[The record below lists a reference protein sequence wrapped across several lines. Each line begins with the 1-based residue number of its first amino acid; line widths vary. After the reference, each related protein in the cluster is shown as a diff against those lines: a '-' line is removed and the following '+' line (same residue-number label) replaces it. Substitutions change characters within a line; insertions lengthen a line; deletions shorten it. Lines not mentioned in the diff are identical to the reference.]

1 MRLRHGNEPRAKAS
15 RHAAKNPLSV
25 FRTEMTVD
33 EVLGPQDF
41 GEVELHDCF
50 IAEGDNTHGGGIVRS
65 KVWGMRSSI
74 ISGWA
79 ARAW

>member
-33 EVLGPQDF
+33 KVLGPQDI
-41 GEVELHDCF
+41 GVVDLHDCF
-50 IAEGDNTHGGGIVRS
+50 IAEGDNTHGGRIIKL
-65 KVWGMRSSI
+65 KVCGMCSSI

-79 ARAW
+79 ALAW